1 MVLTNLIGKYIREES
16 MMIVM
21 MIMKELISLVE
32 VAGKRSTNIE
42 DISSSSR
49 VNLDINRILIIG
61 IKGVIIIIN
70 SQVVSTTTIKRG
82 IENLKY
88 SQT

>member
-1 MVLTNLIGKYIREES
+1 MVLTNLIGKYIREAS